1 MATVSDRHPAREV
14 TLTGPVALPASPP
27 LAGDAPLT
35 LTESELR
42 REAIRRTLTYH
53 AGKKADANVIA
64 TATLHT
70 WSLIDTRLAPVIGA
84 RGVDVLFRRA
94 LHLTQSTFPSL
105 IIVGGEEK
113 ESAALLARIKASLAE
128 CKPAVAAE
136 ASYTLLVTFTEL
148 LTPLIGESLVA
159 RLFDPVW
166 VPSSPASK
174 QEPSL

>member
-1 MATVSDRHPAREV
+1 MKAN
-14 TLTGPVALPASPP
+14 L
-27 LAGDAPLT
+27 DAPLE

-42 REAIRRTLTYH
+42 REAIRRTLTQH
-53 AGKKADANVIA
+53 AGEKADANAIA

-70 WSLIDTRLAPVIGA
+70 WSLTATRLAPVIGA

-94 LHLTQSTFPSL
+94 LHLTQSTFPAL
-105 IIVGGEEK
+105 MIVGGEEK
-113 ESAALLARIKASLAE
+113 ESAALLARIKVSLSE
-128 CKPAVAAE
+128 SKTTVAAE

-159 RLFDPVW
+159 RLLDPVW

-174 QEPSL
+174 QEPTL

>member
-1 MATVSDRHPAREV
+1 M
-14 TLTGPVALPASPP
+14 
-27 LAGDAPLT
+27 
-35 LTESELR
+35 
-42 REAIRRTLTYH
+42 
-53 AGKKADANVIA
+53 
-64 TATLHT
+64 
-70 WSLIDTRLAPVIGA
+70 IGA

-94 LHLTQSTFPSL
+94 LHLSQSAFPSL
-105 IIVGGEEK
+105 MIAGGEEK
-113 ESAALLARIKASLAE
+113 ESAALLAKIKSSLAE

-166 VPSSPASK
+166 VSSPPASE